1 MQPDRI
7 ELSTVR
13 LRVCYSTIWV
23 MVAEVNSCWYALL
36 STVYTVLNKQQCET
50 INLVRQ
56 EGFEPTFP
64 EGSLIYSQVPLPI
77 RCLAHEFIW
86 NKLWV
91 SLANSGDQE
100 EIWTLREKNPLL
112 PLFSSVFYSRSC
124 AIPFL
129 RHLILNMQQEVK
141 KNVRP
146 YRLKYVSRV
155 S

>member
-36 STVYTVLNKQQCET
+36 STVYTVLNKLKLLTWCAKKGL
-50 INLVRQ
+50 NLQ
-56 EGFEPTFP
+56 FP
-64 EGSLIYSQVPLPI
+64 AGSLIYSQVPLPI

-112 PLFSSVFYSRSC
+112 PLFSSVFYSRSY